1 MRVHELIG
9 KDIRW
14 ERTKEKG
21 EHYHLMIDDE
31 QVAALSWTGQ
41 WRYDKAQAQTSYGSF
56 RFERQGFWSQRV
68 VILEDSGEE
77 RGVYNP
83 NWWAGGGV
91 LELSS
96 GDTYTWRPRGWM
108 GSRYEWQNNDEKPL
122 IEFAVKHGW
131 FKMSTELGF
140 VATGIKPE
148 NVDLLVIFGWYL
160 IVLANKDAAA
170 TATTVVVA
178 T

>member
-21 EHYHLMIDDE
+21 EHYHLLVDDE
-31 QVAALSWTGQ
+31 QVAALSWTSQ
-41 WRYDKAQAQTSYGSF
+41 WHYDKAKAETGYGSF
-56 RFERQGFWSQRV
+56 RFERQGFWSQRI
-68 VILEDSGEE
+68 VILDENGDE

-83 NWWAGGGV
+83 KWTGGGT

-96 GDTYTWRPRGWM
+96 GDTYIWRPRGWM
-108 GSRYEWQNNDEKPL
+108 GNRYEWLNRDEKPL
-122 IEFAVKHGW
+122 IEFAVRHGW

-160 IVLANKDAAA
+160 VVLATKDAAVAAA
-170 TATTVVVA
+170 T
-178 T
+178 